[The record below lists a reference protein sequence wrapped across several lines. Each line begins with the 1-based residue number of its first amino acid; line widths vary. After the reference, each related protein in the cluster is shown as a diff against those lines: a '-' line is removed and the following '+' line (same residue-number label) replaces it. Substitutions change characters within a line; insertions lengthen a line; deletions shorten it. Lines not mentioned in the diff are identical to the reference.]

1 MHTGGRH
8 DQVADAGQTRK
19 GVDVAAHGHAQPGDF
34 GNAAGDEGCAGV
46 VAVAKAGGDANTQ
59 RNHILQRAAQLHAL
73 DVGVGVHPH
82 TGVAEHILHILGSGF
97 IRAGRNDGG
106 GHVQRHLFRMGRAG
120 KGHQL
125 CVLGATLF
133 VQLVG
138 NDLSHGI

>member
-1 MHTGGRH
+1 MHTGRRH

-19 GVDVAAHGHAQPGDF
+19 GVDVAAHGHAQPGDL

-46 VAVAKAGGDANTQ
+46 IAVAKAGGDANTQ

-73 DVGVGVHPH
+73 DVGVGVHTH
-82 TGVAEHILHILGSGF
+82 TGVTEHILHILGSGF

-106 GHVQRHLFRMGRAG
+106 GHVQRHLLRMGRAG

-125 CVLGATLF
+125 CVLGTTLF

>member
-1 MHTGGRH
+1 MHTGRRH
-8 DQVADAGQTRK
+8 DQVADTGQTRK
-19 GVDVAAHGHAQPGDF
+19 GVDVAAHGHAQPGDL

-73 DVGVGVHPH
+73 DVGVGVHTH

-106 GHVQRHLFRMGRAG
+106 GHVKRHLFRMGRAG

>member
-1 MHTGGRH
+1 MHTGRRH
-8 DQVADAGQTRK
+8 DQVADTGQTRK
-19 GVDVAAHGHAQPGDF
+19 GVDVAAHGHAQPGDL

-59 RNHILQRAAQLHAL
+59 RNHILQCAAQLHAL
-73 DVGVGVHPH
+73 DVGVGVHTH

-125 CVLGATLF
+125 YPLGAALT
-133 VQLVG
+133 VQLIG
-138 NDLSHGI
+138 DDLGHGI

>member
-1 MHTGGRH
+1 MHTGRRH
-8 DQVADAGQTRK
+8 DQVADTGQTRK
-19 GVDVAAHGHAQPGDF
+19 GVDVAAHGHAQPGDL

-73 DVGVGVHPH
+73 DVGVGVHTH

-106 GHVQRHLFRMGRAG
+106 GHVQRHLLRMGRAG

-125 CVLGATLF
+125 CVFGATLF

>member
-1 MHTGGRH
+1 MHTGRRH

-19 GVDVAAHGHAQPGDF
+19 GVDVAAHGHAQPGDL

-73 DVGVGVHPH
+73 DVGVGVHTH
-82 TGVAEHILHILGSGF
+82 TGVAEHILHILGRGF

-106 GHVQRHLFRMGRAG
+106 GQIQRHLFRMGRAG

-125 CVLGATLF
+125 YVLGAALT

>member
-1 MHTGGRH
+1 MHTGCRH
-8 DQVADAGQTRK
+8 DQVADTGQTRK
-19 GVDVAAHGHAQPGDF
+19 GVDVAAHGHAQPGDL

-59 RNHILQRAAQLHAL
+59 CNHILQRAAQLHAL
-73 DVGVGVHPH
+73 DVGVGVHTH

-138 NDLSHGI
+138 DDLGHGI

>member
-8 DQVADAGQTRK
+8 DQVTDTGQTRK
-19 GVDVAAHGHAQPGDF
+19 GVDVAAHSHTQPGDL
-34 GNAAGDEGCAGV
+34 GNTAGDEGCAGV

-73 DVGVGVHPH
+73 DVGVGVHTH

-106 GHVQRHLFRMGRAG
+106 GQIQRHLLRMGRAG